1 MYKLMPRPSHHTPA
15 LYKTPRRSLI
25 PIYTASLLL
34 MLHTGLI
41 SFINSSFLEQY
52 ISTAAIGTIYTIGS
66 ALSVLIFLFI
76 SRVLHRVGNYRLMLS
91 LILLELIAVSGMA
104 FAETLRVAIP
114 LFLIHL
120 VTIPLIIFNL
130 DVFME
135 EQIGPEEDKTGSKRG
150 LLLMLLS
157 LISAVSPLITSLTI
171 NDMTGSFSYAYLL
184 SAITLIPIIIILIF
198 SFRNFTDPEYNSL
211 DVLSAFRTFWLHRN
225 IRSVFLTHFTLQM
238 FFALMVIY
246 SPIYLVE
253 NIGLSWT
260 DFGLI
265 MLFAQLAYVVFEY
278 PIGIIADKY
287 IGEKEMMALGFLI
300 LIVSTSWIAFVTV
313 PSILVWSILLF
324 ITRTGASLVEVTT
337 ESYFFKQIKG
347 NDAQVISFF
356 RLTRPLSYIVGAM
369 LASLSL
375 LYLPFNLLFVVFAL
389 LMIPAMFFTM
399 DIVDSK

>member
-1 MYKLMPRPSHHTPA
+1 MPRPSHHSIA
-15 LYKTPRRSLI
+15 LHRSPHRKLI
-25 PIYTASLLL
+25 PIYAASLLL

-41 SFINSSFLEQY
+41 SFINSSFLEQF

-91 LILLELIAVSGMA
+91 LIILELIAVSGMA
-104 FAETLRVAIP
+104 VAETLRVAVP
-114 LFLIHL
+114 LFLVHL
-120 VTIPLIIFNL
+120 ITIPLIIFNL
-130 DVFME
+130 DVFLE
-135 EQIGPEEDKTGSKRG
+135 EIIGGEEESTGSRRG
-150 LLLMLLS
+150 LLLTLLS
-157 LISAVSPLITSLTI
+157 LIGAISPLISSLTI
-171 NDMTGSFSYAYLL
+171 SDVTESFTYAYLL
-184 SAITLIPIIIILIF
+184 SAATLIPIIIILIF
-198 SFRNFTDPEYNSL
+198 YFRNFSDPEYNDI

-225 IRSVFLTHFTLQM
+225 IRNVFLTNFTLQM
-238 FFALMVIY
+238 FFALMVVY

-253 NIGLSWT
+253 HIGLSWT
-260 DFGLI
+260 DFGII

-300 LIVSTSWIAFVTV
+300 MIVSTSWIAFVTV
-313 PSILVWSILLF
+313 PSILVWSIILF
-324 ITRTGASLVEVTT
+324 VTRTGASLVEATT
-337 ESYFFKQIKG
+337 ESYFFKQTKS

-375 LYLPFNLLFVVFAL
+375 LYLPFNLLFVVFAF
-389 LMIPAMFFTM
+389 LMIPAMFFTI
-399 DIVDSK
+399 DLVDSK

>member
-1 MYKLMPRPSHHTPA
+1 MPRPSHHSIA
-15 LYKTPRRSLI
+15 LHKSPHRKLI
-25 PIYTASLLL
+25 PIYAASLLL

-41 SFINSSFLEQY
+41 SFINSSFLEQF

-91 LILLELIAVSGMA
+91 LIILELIAVSGMA
-104 FAETLRVAIP
+104 VAETLRVAVP
-114 LFLIHL
+114 LFLVHL
-120 VTIPLIIFNL
+120 ITIPLIIFNL
-130 DVFME
+130 DVFLE
-135 EQIGPEEDKTGSKRG
+135 EIIGGEEESTGSRRG
-150 LLLMLLS
+150 LLLTLLS
-157 LISAVSPLITSLTI
+157 LISAISPLISSLTI
-171 NDMTGSFSYAYLL
+171 SDVTESFTYAYLL
-184 SAITLIPIIIILIF
+184 SAATLIPIIIILIF
-198 SFRNFTDPEYNSL
+198 YFRNFSDPEYNDI

-225 IRSVFLTHFTLQM
+225 IRNVFLTNFTLQM
-238 FFALMVIY
+238 FFALMVVY

-253 NIGLSWT
+253 HIGLSWT
-260 DFGLI
+260 DFGII

-300 LIVSTSWIAFVTV
+300 MIISTSWIAFVTV
-313 PSILVWSILLF
+313 PSILVWSVILF
-324 ITRTGASLVEVTT
+324 VTRTGASLVEATT
-337 ESYFFKQIKG
+337 ESYFFKQTKS

-375 LYLPFNLLFVVFAL
+375 LYLPFNLLFVVFAF
-389 LMIPAMFFTM
+389 LMIPAMFFTI
-399 DIVDSK
+399 DLVDSK